1 MVSFHRSNAAVMA
14 TLLASFSLATTN
26 AAYSRGS
33 RPSTVLGSRMLF
45 PARSRGR
52 RPSPFSPDIQRV
64 MNGFDE
70 MFDSMIG
77 DVDET
82 FYDPFRQWQRMSRP
96 IYLLQGAPASSNALT
111 ATSRAKNAFGITQD
125 EKQVRIVVDL
135 PGAKASDIKLHL
147 EENSRLLRISSETS
161 REEGGISVHSRF
173 DRAFTLN
180 QGIDANSISAEIED
194 GVLTITAPKFEEA
207 KEKVR
212 RIDIVEH
219 ENMESGAVADKDVE
233 VDGVEVNDSS
243 SLEKMA
249 SVADKGG
256 EVVDSSSHENEKD
269 DGQKTMPE
277 VEETVIDLDSAEE

>member
-1 MVSFHRSNAAVMA
+1 
-14 TLLASFSLATTN
+14 
-26 AAYSRGS
+26 
-33 RPSTVLGSRMLF
+33 MLF

-52 RPSPFSPDIQRV
+52 RPSPFSRDIQRV

-82 FYDPFRQWQRMSRP
+82 FYDPFRQLQRMSRP

-125 EKQVRIVVDL
+125 EKQVRIVVDV

-147 EENSRLLRISSETS
+147 EENSRLLRISGEKS
-161 REEGGISVHSRF
+161 REEGGISVHSCF

-233 VDGVEVNDSS
+233 VDDSS

-249 SVADKGG
+249 VVADKGG

-269 DGQKTMPE
+269 DGQKAMPE

>member
-64 MNGFDE
+64 VNGFDE
-70 MFDSMIG
+70 MFDSEIG
-77 DVDET
+77 T
-82 FYDPFRQWQRMSRP
+82 FYDPFRQLQRMSRP
-96 IYLLQGAPASSNALT
+96 IYLLQGAPASPNALA

-194 GVLTITAPKFEEA
+194 GVLTITAPKYEEA